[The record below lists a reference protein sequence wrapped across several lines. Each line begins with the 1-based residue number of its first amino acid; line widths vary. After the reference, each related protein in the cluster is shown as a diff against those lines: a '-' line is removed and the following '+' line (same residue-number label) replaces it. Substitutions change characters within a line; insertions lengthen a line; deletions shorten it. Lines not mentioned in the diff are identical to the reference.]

1 MRRANPA
8 IGAVEER
15 LHADYAERFFAA
27 GATGFDT
34 WGNGAK
40 IGVEARFKEGFGP
53 VFGPVVRY
61 ARRSGWLGLFGPL
74 VPLRSLE
81 DAERELRE
89 QIEGYLLKLQAGHR
103 PRLFRP

>member
-1 MRRANPA
+1 VKQANPA
-8 IGAVEER
+8 IGALEER

-40 IGVEARFKEGFGP
+40 IGIEARFQEGFGP

-74 VPLRSLE
+74 VPFRSLG
-81 DAERELRE
+81 DAEAELRAA
-89 QIEGYLLKLQAGHR
+89 IDDYLARLQAGHR
-103 PRLFRP
+103 PKLFRP

>member
-1 MRRANPA
+1 MKRPNPA

-53 VFGPVVRY
+53 VFGPVARY
-61 ARRSGWLGLFGPL
+61 ASRPGGWACSVRWCPSA
-74 VPLRSLE
+74 VWRMPNVNCVSR
-81 DAERELRE
+81 
-89 QIEGYLLKLQAGHR
+89 
-103 PRLFRP
+103 